1 MDTSLHQRFSA
12 PAVGGLA
19 FLPSK
24 VLSWTHGFVVVRVLL
39 ADLVLIRELLYAF
52 SYLVGFII
60 TYFLMQDFIIT
71 GIHRKLPFALSS
83 SGGDFIVV

>member
-1 MDTSLHQRFSA
+1 M
-12 PAVGGLA
+12 
-19 FLPSK
+19 PSK
-24 VLSWTHGFVVVRVLL
+24 VFSWTHGFVVVRVLL

-71 GIHRKLPFALSS
+71 GIHRQLPFALSS
-83 SGGDFIVV
+83 SGGDFIVVWRGFCR